1 MVCFRVYWPMG
12 GCFEWFGLWCLAP
25 LSTIFQLYRGGQ
37 FYRWRKPV
45 YPEKATRLSQVT
57 DKLYHIMLYRVHL
70 AMYGCKSEYHTI
82 TTTTASDVL
91 NVVKIM
97 WYVEYVWY
105 FSSSTGSQKPDLCWI
120 SSVYLSKLL
129 ILNKG
134 SRIYTTYYIY
144 KKNNI
149 FSPLTPCLKTE

>member
-1 MVCFRVYWPMG
+1 VVI
-12 GCFEWFGLWCLAP
+12 
-25 LSTIFQLYRGGQ
+25 S
-37 FYRWRKPV
+37 
-45 YPEKATRLSQVT
+45 S
-57 DKLYHIMLYRVHL
+57 
-70 AMYGCKSEYHTI
+70 CKSEYHTI

-91 NVVKIM
+91 NVVRIL

-105 FSSSTGSQKPDLCWI
+105 FSSLTGSQKPDLWWM

-144 KKNNI
+144 KKKKHFFTFNPLLENRI
-149 FSPLTPCLKTE
+149 GLVTPASIRTSLCLGSRKVRKWNPDSFSNFSCPIVEVITLNTRLTLYFRQTYTKNEAIN